1 MGTIKTPAEMLEK
14 LLKENKMS
22 REKLAEKSNLSVS
35 TFNRMFSD
43 PSHTSRNSVIAVS
56 FAFGLSVYKKNKLL
70 NAFFPEEKV
79 YDQLLKEKLDIYEA
93 NDRLAKKRLTLLGH
107 TPKN

>member
-1 MGTIKTPAEMLEK
+1 YGIIFRATQSVELFCAY
-14 LLKENKMS
+14 
-22 REKLAEKSNLSVS
+22 VS
-35 TFNRMFSD
+35 TINRMFSD

>member
-35 TFNRMFSD
+35 T
-43 PSHTSRNSVIAVS
+43 
-56 FAFGLSVYKKNKLL
+56 
-70 NAFFPEEKV
+70 
-79 YDQLLKEKLDIYEA
+79 
-93 NDRLAKKRLTLLGH
+93 
-107 TPKN
+107 